1 VYEVIV
7 LAPFSVGAHSLFT
20 GADRGLHNVS
30 DHLNASD
37 FLPPDPT
44 MSRAPLTFRQR
55 DVTAAI
61 KAVEAA
67 GHVVARVEIG
77 RDGRIIV
84 FPARTDEDRPA
95 SSNEWDEVL

>member
-1 VYEVIV
+1 MYEVIY
-7 LAPFSVGAHSLFT
+7 
-20 GADRGLHNVS
+20 
-30 DHLNASD
+30 ASD

-84 FPARTDEDRPA
+84 FPARTDEDHPP